1 MEEKILNVLDIKDGV
16 DAILPGT
23 RLPLNREGR
32 NIFGDIP
39 SFLNPMM
46 CDIDDDGAIIVGAKE
61 REIPDEVDYDFFCV
75 ENKRAVSYHRY
86 PYRIEDINIII
97 TKMGE
102 FVDSVG
108 SIYTNGIPSTI
119 VNYIITLVGKLNRA
133 YGIEYDNDG
142 DKVSPVVKWNEP
154 AAPVDYLKLA
164 HLISDKRLYGNLVGE
179 RVITEFIANV
189 LYMFTED
196 EIVERYG
203 GHVYKRIVSLWMK
216 GGARTDM
223 VKRSAHAIYERHGKA
238 MFDLHVFYM
247 ENMADDNLDVKMLV
261 KFCEEVRNVE
271 TIMRLIRCDDVL
283 NGINALMT
291 FFDRDEY
298 LSSIMPYRKEIN
310 TNIRENP
317 VEFFELNIIPTDYD
331 KCKEVAPWV
340 DRLTWISVNCTV
352 IDFEKEMKET
362 TINVHEEIVP
372 YVFAVANYVSNFYDP
387 ESDSLSKEACE
398 DYLDSML
405 NFINAISSNS
415 SETTLVSMTFS
426 TAMAKMA
433 VKLNDFTVLNK
444 LENGKFFMDL
454 VYVLNGKKYREALL
468 NGVTEDIVRRLIL
481 DDGISWGGMVAN
493 AMYFPKLYMEFTDDI
508 INSSNIEV
516 FGRGKFYVETGV
528 MNWTEYLKLIEK
540 LPPAMVKMIDY
551 DPRFLCFLLESE
563 RMNFKEIFDKY
574 YSVENV
580 ASFIEAFGLIA
591 FLNNRSLTV
600 REIFKSVDINRDFIA
615 FMEIF
620 NRYIDVLLTT
630 QDDEVRSLLIGSFG
644 CIIYDDHRNAIL
656 DYIERYVMN
665 PEIRYVL
672 TDDDKDS
679 VLFALSHKLE
689 DGKIVPIKNREV
701 IARCAELCSWN
712 TVSGVRVKGLMG
724 GKYND

>member
-1 MEEKILNVLDIKDGV
+1 MGTMEEKKFNVLDIKDGV

-23 RLPLNREGR
+23 RLPLEREGR

-75 ENKRAVSYHRY
+75 ENKRAVSYRRY
-86 PYRIEDINIII
+86 AYRIEDIDTII

-102 FVDSVG
+102 FIDNVG
-108 SIYTNGIPSTI
+108 LLYTKGIPTTL
-119 VNYIITLVGKLNRA
+119 VNYIVTLVGKLNIA
-133 YGIEYDNDG
+133 YGIEYDKDG

-164 HLISDKRLYGNLVGE
+164 LLISDKRLYRNLVSE

-196 EIVERYG
+196 EIVERFG
-203 GHVYKRIVSLWMK
+203 EPVYKRIVSLWMN

-223 VKRSAHAIYERHGKA
+223 VKRFAQAIYERHGKT

-247 ENMADDNLDVKMLV
+247 ENMAEDNLDVKMLV

-291 FFDRDEY
+291 HFDIDEY
-298 LSSIMPYRKEIN
+298 LSSIMPYRKDIN
-310 TNIRENP
+310 NDIRANP
-317 VEFFELNIIPTDYD
+317 VEFFELGIIPKEYE

-362 TINVHEEIVP
+362 TIDVHEEIVP

-405 NFINAISSNS
+405 NFINVITSNS
-415 SETTLVSMTFS
+415 SETTLVSMTFA
-426 TAMAKMA
+426 TAMAKLA
-433 VKLNDFTVLNK
+433 VKLNDFTILNK
-444 LENGKFFMDL
+444 LKNVKFFMDL
-454 VYVLNGKKYREALL
+454 VYVLNGKKYRKALL
-468 NGVTEDIVRRLIL
+468 NGVTEDIVRKFIL
-481 DDGISWGGMVAN
+481 DNGVDLGAIVVN
-493 AMYFPKLYMEFTDDI
+493 AMYFPRLYMEFMDDI
-508 INSSNIEV
+508 INSSNVTV
-516 FGRGKFYVETGV
+516 FAREKFYVDTGD
-528 MNWTEYLKLIEK
+528 MNWTDFKGVIDK
-540 LPPAMVKMIDY
+540 LPSSMAKMIDY

-563 RMNFKEIFDKY
+563 DMDFKEIFDKY
-574 YSVENV
+574 YSVENT
-580 ASFIEAFGLIA
+580 ASFIQAFGLIA

-600 REIFKSVDINRDFIA
+600 REIFKAVDINRDFIA

-630 QDDEVRSLLIGSFG
+630 KDDEVRSLLIGSFG
-644 CIIYDDHRNAIL
+644 CINYDDHRNAIL
-656 DYIERYVMN
+656 DHIERYIRN
-665 PEIRYVL
+665 PEIRYIL
-672 TDDDKDS
+672 TDDDRDS
-679 VLFALSHKLE
+679 VLFALSHTME
-689 DGKIVPIKNREV
+689 DGKIVPIKDKEI

-712 TVSGVRVKGLMG
+712 TVSGVRVKGL
-724 GKYND
+724 K